1 MVRVSKCSGITK
13 AGKPC
18 RGVPVHGSQWCMSHN
33 PDMQSQQSENR
44 RRGGEARSNAR
55 RAIRQWAEF
64 GKELGNEDLPSII
77 KSSMYAVKIG
87 ELEPAQAQAIAAL
100 ARTANQLTADLELE
114 ARIQE
119 LEKAAGMTTT
129 PANVRRIS

>member
-1 MVRVSKCSGITK
+1 MVSKCSGITK
-13 AGKPC
+13 QGKPC
-18 RGVPVHGSQWCMSHN
+18 RGVPVHGSQWCMTHH
-33 PDMQSQQSENR
+33 PDLQERQSENR

-55 RAIRQWAEF
+55 RAIRQWTEF
-64 GKELGNEDLPSII
+64 GKELGNEDLPAII

-114 ARIQE
+114 ARIAE
-119 LEKAAGMTTT
+119 LEKAAGMVDTSR
-129 PANVRRIS
+129 NIRRIS